1 MKENNLIKLA
11 DEYAENIKLLDRSI
25 AQCRQSIKEA
35 SENNRKMI
43 VSKLKSNLAE
53 MYRHRRELEETE
65 KHLRNYYSDRKEKIA
80 G

>member
-1 MKENNLIKLA
+1 MEENNLIKLA
-11 DEYAENIKLLDRSI
+11 DEYAENIKLLDRAI
-25 AQCRQSIKEA
+25 AQCRESIKQA

-53 MYRHRRELEETE
+53 MYRHRRELIETE
-65 KHLRNYYSDRKEKIA
+65 NHLRYYYNKEDKKA

>member
-1 MKENNLIKLA
+1 MEENNLIKLA

-25 AQCRQSIKEA
+25 AQCREAIKQA
-35 SENNRKMI
+35 SESNRKMI

-53 MYRHRRELEETE
+53 MYRHRRELAETE
-65 KHLRNYYSDRKEKIA
+65 KHLRYYYANKEEKKA

>member
-11 DEYAENIKLLDRSI
+11 DEYAENIRLLDRSI

-35 SENNRKMI
+35 SENNRKMM
-43 VSKLKSNLAE
+43 VSKLNANLAE
-53 MYRHRRELEETE
+53 MYRHRRELAETE
-65 KHLRNYYSDRKEKIA
+65 KHLRNYYSETKEKIA